1 MLKHLSVLTFA
12 ACLNIPITWAAEPV
26 PEFSSDDPS
35 CACVAQ
41 GKRWAQGEEACISGI
56 RMVCGMSLN
65 MTTWK
70 SSGQSCQV
78 SSLFRA
84 QANFTPM

>member
-1 MLKHLSVLTFA
+1 MLKHLSVLTLTTF
-12 ACLNIPITWAAEPV
+12 LNVSITWAAEPV
-26 PEFSSDDPS
+26 PEFSDSDPS

-41 GKRWAQGEEACISGI
+41 GKRFAQGEEACISGL
-56 RMVCGMSLN
+56 RMVCGMTQNVTS
-65 MTTWK
+65 WK

-84 QANFTPM
+84 SHNFTPM